1 MRGAERSGAVQ
12 SAVPCPPRSPRPP
25 RGGRRPGPPLEP
37 AAAARYGRADGAVP
51 SAVTNGSAP
60 LFK

>member
-1 MRGAERSGAVQ
+1 MRGAERYRAPRR
-12 SAVPCPPRSPRPP
+12 AAPCPPRSPRPP

-51 SAVTNGSAP
+51 AAVTNGSAP